1 MSAHKETDPARR
13 EARSQ
18 SKNQPDQIVS
28 GSVGAQ
34 RIVGCPA
41 GCEYDP
47 WRNRTFHEC
56 GIAEPLAE
64 LPPADKFQ
72 RGGRDKGW
80 PERDHIGLG
89 ILRRMRATA

>member
-1 MSAHKETDPARR
+1 MNAETTPASNEGRL
-13 EARSQ
+13 Q
-18 SKNQPDQIVS
+18 SNGYEPRPILPGPAGVPQS
-28 GSVGAQ
+28 S
-34 RIVGCPA
+34 GCPA

-47 WRNRTFHEC
+47 WRNRTIHEC
-56 GIAEPLAE
+56 GVGTPLAE